1 MKVYDTKIIDIPR
14 PQKPVLWS
22 KAELPDRMGQ
32 SVLYEVWREG
42 LVGNNK

>member
-14 PQKPVLWS
+14 LPFPLLWS

-32 SVLYEVWREG
+32 GVLYEVWRES
-42 LVGNNK
+42 LVGNK